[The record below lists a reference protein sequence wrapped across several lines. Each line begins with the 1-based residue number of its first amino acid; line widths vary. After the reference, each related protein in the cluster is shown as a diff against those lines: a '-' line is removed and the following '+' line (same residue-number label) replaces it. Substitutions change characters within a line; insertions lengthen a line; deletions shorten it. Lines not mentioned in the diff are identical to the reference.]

1 MWGLGLNG
9 IQLKWI
15 IGTHSNWKIKIL
27 GAVLDLPAKKALP
40 IQPIWPIFLV
50 NGLDWKCCFAGS
62 SKMAWRIL
70 IFFQLQLVPIIHLS
84 WIPLRPKPPTFL
96 GHSKA
101 GHGYVSYKDNSDD
114 ADVIFACMCG
124 MPSPTV
130 WVCPILVM
138 GSVMGKL
145 FYCCGPHYE
154 MGVADSV
161 GPRSTNWDTEFKR
174 TFLLQGVS

>member
-1 MWGLGLNG
+1 M
-9 IQLKWI
+9 
-15 IGTHSNWKIKIL
+15 
-27 GAVLDLPAKKALP
+27 
-40 IQPIWPIFLV
+40 
-50 NGLDWKCCFAGS
+50 
-62 SKMAWRIL
+62 
-70 IFFQLQLVPIIHLS
+70 
-84 WIPLRPKPPTFL
+84 RPEPPTFL

-101 GHGYVSYKDNSDD
+101 GHGYVSYKDNSDN

-130 WVCPILVM
+130 CVCPISVM

-145 FYCCGPHYE
+145 CYCYGPHYE
-154 MGVADSV
+154 IGVADSV